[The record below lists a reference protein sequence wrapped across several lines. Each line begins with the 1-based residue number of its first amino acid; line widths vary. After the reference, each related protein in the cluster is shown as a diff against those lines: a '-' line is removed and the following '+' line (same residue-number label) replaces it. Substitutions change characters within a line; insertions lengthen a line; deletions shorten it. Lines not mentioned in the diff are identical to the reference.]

1 MFIVVKE
8 KSVFPNV
15 FCFYLIFQECRQ
27 ILWRSSLLFWEP
39 LPRRVCSTSKRLT
52 GHFAILLYVSLL
64 SSHFS
69 FFRRG
74 STMID
79 FFQEEGSLTGR
90 VCHRIWQ
97 AGRNQSSFCWGETA
111 VLISCIIIVRAI
123 AMLNNFLSLN
133 RRYTS
138 NNFLDGIWNILSFPL
153 YLIFLHHIP
162 VFKTF
167 DSFQLVEDFQQKA
180 VAAGS
185 EDAASVATLQKCE
198 ELLPG
203 EVVTLF
209 LPFLFFHIFV
219 IALFW

>member
-1 MFIVVKE
+1 MPTNPLEKQFALLGTASTAGLLDVQKAYRSLCHIVAM
-8 KSVFPNV
+8 
-15 FCFYLIFQECRQ
+15 CHCCHRI
-27 ILWRSSLLFWEP
+27 
-39 LPRRVCSTSKRLT
+39 
-52 GHFAILLYVSLL
+52 
-64 SSHFS
+64 FS

-74 STMID
+74 STIIVL
-79 FFQEEGSLTGR
+79 FQEEGSLTGR

-162 VFKTF
+162 VLKTF

-203 EVVTLF
+203 EVIIF
-209 LPFLFFHIFV
+209 LSDVRSIHFH
-219 IALFW
+219 